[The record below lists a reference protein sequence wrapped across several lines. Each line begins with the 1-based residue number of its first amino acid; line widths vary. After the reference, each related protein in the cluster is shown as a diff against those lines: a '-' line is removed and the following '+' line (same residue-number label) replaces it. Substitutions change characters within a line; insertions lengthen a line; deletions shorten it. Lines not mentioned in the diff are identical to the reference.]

1 MGLPHK
7 TIRRQY
13 TMKIERIFNNQS
25 SVTFKDIFQSI
36 INEKIDT
43 IVKEFYDNTNKVN
56 STDSS
61 IKEEDVA

>member
-1 MGLPHK
+1 
-7 TIRRQY
+7 
-13 TMKIERIFNNQS
+13 MKIERIFNNQS

-61 IKEEDVA
+61 MKGEEVA

>member
-43 IVKEFYDNTNKVN
+43 IVKEFYDNTDKVN